1 MMRCDHAVS
10 GVRGRVSV
18 DMFSRVGLVVIGR
31 NEAARLGACLSS
43 RPAGLAGVVY
53 VDSGSHDDS
62 VRIARALR
70 VEVVRLSSDR
80 PFTAARARN
89 AGLMRLL
96 ELESRIDKVQFIDGD
111 CTLAPGWIELAA
123 KTLDDRPDVVAVT
136 GSLHELHPERSI
148 YNRLCQLEWDRV
160 PPGEARSFGGI
171 VMIRVESLTR
181 VGGWNPAVIAAEDDE
196 LAIRLR
202 RLGAKI
208 LRLDASMAHH
218 DAEITHFAQWW
229 RRAVRCGHAYA
240 QVAALHGS
248 GSERY
253 FVHERRR
260 ALFWGAIV
268 PLASALG
275 AFPSMGSSLWIL
287 SLYPL
292 QVTRL
297 FVRELANDRS
307 RRDAAL
313 LALSSLIGRFAEAR
327 GVLEYHRTRFRG
339 REPRIIEYK
348 GLAPNAG

>member
-1 MMRCDHAVS
+1 MRTDHAMNG
-10 GVRGRVSV
+10 GVGEAAV
-18 DMFSRVGLVVIGR
+18 DELSHVGLVVIGR
-31 NEAARLGACLSS
+31 NEAARLSACLGS
-43 RPAGLAGVVY
+43 RPPGLRSVVY

-62 VRIARALR
+62 VRIAQAEN
-70 VEVVRLSSDR
+70 VEVVELTADR

-96 ELESRIDKVQFIDGD
+96 ELHPAIDKVQFIDGD
-111 CTLAPGWIELAA
+111 CTLARGWLELAA
-123 KTLDDRPDVVAVT
+123 RTLDQRLDVVAVN
-136 GSLHELHPERSI
+136 GRLHELHPEHSV

-160 PPGEARSFGGI
+160 PPGETRTFGGI

-202 RLGAKI
+202 RLGGKI
-208 LRLDASMAHH
+208 VRLAASMAHH
-218 DAEITHFAQWW
+218 DAEITRFGQWW

-248 GSERY
+248 GSEHY
-253 FVHERRR
+253 FVYERRR
-260 ALFWGAIV
+260 ALFWGAFV
-268 PLASALG
+268 PVATGLAAVPTL
-275 AFPSMGSSLWIL
+275 GSSLWVL
-287 SLYPL
+287 SIYPL

-297 FVRELANDRS
+297 FLRELANRRS

-327 GVLEYHRTRFRG
+327 GVLEYHKNRLKG

-348 GLAPNAG
+348 GLVTNAG